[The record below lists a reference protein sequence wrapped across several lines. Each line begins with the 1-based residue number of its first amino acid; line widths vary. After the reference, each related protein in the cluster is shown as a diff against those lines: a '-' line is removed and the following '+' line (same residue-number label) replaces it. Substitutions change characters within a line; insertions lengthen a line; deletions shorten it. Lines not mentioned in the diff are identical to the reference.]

1 MTQKVSKFGSNPEV
15 KTIEEDVWDGGGIY
29 QYLTSAEKLK
39 VSSDDNEDKAS
50 GSGANRIQLFGCGG
64 NYIEQ
69 NEIIE
74 LDGINP
80 VETKLSYLRIWRQ
93 INRSAGNRNNIGN
106 ILAKNQAENKV
117 LAQIS
122 IGKNQTLMALWTV
135 PADQEFRMVS
145 WYGSCGA
152 GKETHFFLYVRPFG
166 EVFQLKKPVTIKHGF
181 FSQPTP
187 LEEFLAPMT
196 DITIRASSDLPGG
209 MVSAGFD
216 GFYNLRR

>member
-15 KTIEEDVWDGGGIY
+15 KTTEEDVWDGGGIY

-39 VSSDDNEDKAS
+39 VSSDDGDDKAS
-50 GSGANRIQLFGCGG
+50 GSGANRIQIYGCSGD
-64 NYIEQ
+64 YIEQ

-74 LDGINP
+74 LDGISP
-80 VETKLSYLRIWRQ
+80 VDTKLKYLRIWRQ
-93 INRSAGNRNNIGN
+93 INRSAGNRNNVGN
-106 ILAKNQAENKV
+106 ILVKNNAEDNI

-135 PADQEFRMVS
+135 PVVQEFRMTS
-145 WYGSCGA
+145 WYGSCGT
-152 GKETHFFLYVRPFG
+152 GKETHFYLYVRPFG
-166 EVFQLKKPVTIKHGF
+166 EVFQLKKTINIKDGF

-209 MVSAGFD
+209 RVSAGLD